1 VSDTPALTIL
11 IPALDE
17 RDNLAHL
24 LPALHDVVRDLGIT
38 AEILVV
44 DGGSHDGTPAEAE
57 RLGARVVTQRER
69 GFGGAYLAGFAAA
82 RAPWIVTMDADLSHR
97 PLFLEQFWKRRDEAE
112 VLVASRY
119 VEGGRA
125 DTTAF
130 RRVLSRTLNA
140 TFRRALSLPVRDL
153 SSGFKMYRRDV
164 LGGLALKA
172 RDFDILEEILIRLYA
187 DGWRIAEVP
196 FHFMP
201 RGTGRSHVRLLRF
214 GWAFLRTL
222 ARMWRLRNS
231 VASADYDARAYDSR
245 IWLQRYWQ
253 RARHRIVLGY
263 LETDQ
268 RVLDV
273 GAGSSRI
280 ILDLPRAIALDL
292 SAAKLRWLRPRHR
305 RLVRATCE
313 QLPFRDASLT
323 TVIHSEVIEHV
334 ADTPEVLAETWR
346 VLEPGG
352 ILVVGTPDYGRP
364 LWHVIEWIYGK
375 ILPDAY
381 ADEHI
386 THFSRDGLLGR
397 LRALGYDVLECRYVG
412 FCEMIVKA
420 RKPREA
426 AA

>member
-1 VSDTPALTIL
+1 MSGGPDLTIL

-17 RDNLAHL
+17 RENLEVL
-24 LPALHDVVRDLGIT
+24 LPALHEVVAGLGIE

-44 DGGSHDGTPAEAE
+44 DGGSRDGTREAAA
-57 RLGARVVTQRER
+57 RGGARVIAQRER

-97 PLFLEQFWKRRDEAE
+97 PVFLEQFWKRRHEAE

-125 DTTAF
+125 DMGAFRRLLSRILNTTF
-130 RRVLSRTLNA
+130 RRVLS
-140 TFRRALSLPVRDL
+140 LPVHDL

-164 LGGLALKA
+164 LAGLTLRA

-187 DGWRIAEVP
+187 DGWRVVEVP
-196 FHFMP
+196 FHFMA
-201 RGTGRSHVRLLRF
+201 RGAGRSHVRLFKF
-214 GWAFLRTL
+214 GRAFVRTL

-231 VASADYDARAYDSR
+231 IASADYDARAFDSR

-263 LETDQ
+263 LDTRA

-280 ILDLPRAIALDL
+280 VLDLPDAIALDIL
-292 SAAKLRWLRPRHR
+292 AAKLRWLRPHHR

-313 QLPFRDASLT
+313 RLPFRDASLR

-334 ADTPEVLAETWR
+334 PDVPEVLGETWR

-352 ILVVGTPDYGRP
+352 VLILGTPDYGRP
-364 LWHVIEWIYGK
+364 LWHLIEWAYAR

-381 ADEHI
+381 AHEHI
-386 THFSRDGLLGR
+386 THFTRERLLAR
-397 LRALGYDVLECRYVG
+397 LRGIGYEVLDCRYVG